1 MSLELWKRPTLK
13 LGLAYIKLMQS
24 LYESWTIVIQRV
36 YKAFINSFFYQMFL
50 SRKKGITTAVI
61 TVFIILNNQF
71 ISTLNAFIAYRMPI
85 YTNIDKFMR

>member
-1 MSLELWKRPTLK
+1 
-13 LGLAYIKLMQS
+13 
-24 LYESWTIVIQRV
+24 
-36 YKAFINSFFYQMFL
+36 MFL

>member
-36 YKAFINSFFYQMFL
+36 YKAFINRFFIRCFYQG
-50 SRKKGITTAVI
+50 KKGITTAVI

-71 ISTLNAFIAYRMPI
+71 ISTLNAFMAYRMPI
-85 YTNIDKFMR
+85 YTNIDSFMR